1 MYLSKVNSDTSSS
14 RGNCEEAALTATE
27 RKLSFPFFQ
36 STSMYD
42 NRLTSQLCL
51 SQHCPFR
58 HIKKPKNG
66 AMSTT
71 AERAKK
77 NKCTFNHL
85 TFQEIAKM
93 HIQCG
98 KEEKR
103 WNWRLHLVY
112 VALVTSF

>member
-1 MYLSKVNSDTSSS
+1 MYLSKVNSDTASS

-36 STSMYD
+36 STGMSD
-42 NRLTSQLCL
+42 NRLTSKLCL

-71 AERAKK
+71 AERAPKK
-77 NKCTFNHL
+77 KIKKCTFNYL
-85 TFQEIAKM
+85 TFQEIGTVWKRRKK
-93 HIQCG
+93 
-98 KEEKR
+98 KEEKGGTG
-103 WNWRLHLVY
+103 NY
-112 VALVTSF
+112 I